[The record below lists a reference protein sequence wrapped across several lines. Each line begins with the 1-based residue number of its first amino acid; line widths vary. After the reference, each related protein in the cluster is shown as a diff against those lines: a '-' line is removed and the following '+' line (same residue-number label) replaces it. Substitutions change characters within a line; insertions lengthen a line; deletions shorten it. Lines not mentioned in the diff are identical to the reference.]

1 MHSSSRQMT
10 LEESLSEGC
19 MNESST
25 ASFMQLQPL
34 KRRCAALRR
43 NRWIIRDAS
52 KVKME
57 VELKTR
63 LAWGQLTIID
73 RTVSR
78 PVLALTFVLLTHFD
92 YWLPQNVA
100 IDARTYGAPQ
110 YGHAT
115 TRTTNYAMATKC
127 GCHWVTSRFARSAS
141 PHPRQR
147 HPAATPLFVFP
158 PRRKCNIEMKSK
170 LIRVLGPSL
179 MNCQWVSSLVRRGV
193 PAGGRG
199 VYFEWGLPPNS
210 FAFRVPSDT
219 LSRENN

>member
-1 MHSSSRQMT
+1 M
-10 LEESLSEGC
+10 
-19 MNESST
+19 
-25 ASFMQLQPL
+25 
-34 KRRCAALRR
+34 
-43 NRWIIRDAS
+43 
-52 KVKME
+52 
-57 VELKTR
+57 
-63 LAWGQLTIID
+63 GQLIIIE

-127 GCHWVTSRFARSAS
+127 GCHWVTSRSARHQP
-141 PHPRQR
+141 PHPRRR
-147 HPAATPLFVFP
+147 HPAATPLLAFP

-193 PAGGRG
+193 PAGGEGGLLWMGVASQLVCISRAKRHFVEGKQLSQHPDRLPTLCCCTPFPPLRG
-199 VYFEWGLPPNS
+199 VTCA
-210 FAFRVPSDT
+210 FA
-219 LSRENN
+219 

>member
-1 MHSSSRQMT
+1 MT

-19 MNESST
+19 MNESSA

-127 GCHWVTSRFARSAS
+127 GCHWVTSRSVLVPSAKTPSSNSSARL
-141 PHPRQR
+141 P
-147 HPAATPLFVFP
+147 PAAKVPHRNEIKANP
-158 PRRKCNIEMKSK
+158 SAWSK
-170 LIRVLGPSL
+170 F
-179 MNCQWVSSLVRRGV
+179 N
-193 PAGGRG
+193 
-199 VYFEWGLPPNS
+199 E
-210 FAFRVPSDT
+210 
-219 LSRENN
+219 LSMS